1 MGTTS
6 RPETGKIYQFPRRS
20 RTGEASRR
28 DAGRRGAPA
37 GSQGV
42 APVEFGAGWYHE
54 AAIQD
59 ARRPVKP

>member
-20 RTGEASRR
+20 RTGEAS
-28 DAGRRGAPA
+28 RRGAPA